1 MPSGGLTGARIRRRR
16 LDRGVKQADL
26 ARACGISP
34 SYLNLIEHDRRKIG
48 GKLLADIAE
57 ALDVTP
63 ERLRIGADAQE
74 IATLRAAAADTP
86 EVAAELDAAEDFAA
100 RFPGWAG
107 LVAEQARR
115 IAVLQR
121 TVELMGDRMTHDPQ
135 LAASL
140 HNILSTVTAIR
151 ATSAILAGDDPVEPG
166 WQQRFH
172 RNLYEDSRRLAEATE
187 ALVVD
192 LDADAA
198 AETGTTP
205 LDQMEEW
212 LGGGSRRPGAGP
224 GRGGG
229 PSRGRRG
236 GAALGARART
246 GPTRDRA
253 ARRRCPRDARRDP
266 ARGDRR
272 APRGGLSKARGAARD
287 GGRTGDLRRIGH
299 AYPPPPDSGLPRAAV
314 RRGLPGLRRARP
326 DRSPGLGD
334 SGAGWQRSGDVP
346 RLGDC
351 RDPASGRLRRGA
363 GHRGDDARLAGG
375 RRVRRGFAGADGR
388 RLLPCL
394 SSRKLRRPARIVD
407 PRCGSL
413 TGAARC
419 RFSSARNSFGGLRR
433 RSGGQ
438 EPPSR
443 PLTRLL
449 PSAIVAKH
457 WLFVIQ
463 GRGGRWADGCS
474 SSRTSRISSRRSASS
489 CPATDGRWTPI
500 PTGVP
505 RSRPSRGG
513 GPTSSCSTSCCRTAR
528 ATISSPTSAPTPKPG
543 PFRC

>member
-1 MPSGGLTGARIRRRR
+1 MPPGGLTGARIRRRR

-212 LGGGSRRPGAGP
+212 LEAADLDVLEP
-224 GRGGG
+224 GRAGEAALLEAAEAAL
-229 PSRGRRG
+229 PSEPARALARREIARLAADARAMP
-236 GAALGARART
+236 GAALRT
-246 GPTRDRA
+246 AIGGSPSPDPMALADRFGVPLAAVFRRLA
-253 ARRRCPRDARRDP
+253 ARRETGAGLVICDGSGTLTRRRQIPGFPVPRFGAACPVWPLYGALGQIGRPVSAILAQAGSAAGTFHGWAIAETRHPGGYGAVPVTEATMLVLPVAGGSAGDLPVLTVGASCRVCPAEGCAARRE
-266 ARGDRR
+266 
-272 APRGGLSKARGAARD
+272 LSI
-287 GGRTGDLRRIGH
+287 L
-299 AYPPPPDSGLPRAAV
+299 
-314 RRGLPGLRRARP
+314 
-326 DRSPGLGD
+326 
-334 SGAGWQRSGDVP
+334 GAG
-346 RLGDC
+346 
-351 RDPASGRLRRGA
+351 A
-363 GHRGDDARLAGG
+363 
-375 RRVRRGFAGADGR
+375 
-388 RLLPCL
+388 
-394 SSRKLRRPARIVD
+394 
-407 PRCGSL
+407 
-413 TGAARC
+413 
-419 RFSSARNSFGGLRR
+419 
-433 RSGGQ
+433 
-438 EPPSR
+438 
-443 PLTRLL
+443 
-449 PSAIVAKH
+449 
-457 WLFVIQ
+457 
-463 GRGGRWADGCS
+463 
-474 SSRTSRISSRRSASS
+474 
-489 CPATDGRWTPI
+489 
-500 PTGVP
+500 
-505 RSRPSRGG
+505 
-513 GPTSSCSTSCCRTAR
+513 
-528 ATISSPTSAPTPKPG
+528 
-543 PFRC
+543 